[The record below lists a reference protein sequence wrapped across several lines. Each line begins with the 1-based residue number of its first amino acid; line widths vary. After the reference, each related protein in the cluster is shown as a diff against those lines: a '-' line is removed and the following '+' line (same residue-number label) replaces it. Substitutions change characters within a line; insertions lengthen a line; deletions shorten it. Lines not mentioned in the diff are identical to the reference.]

1 MTSKYLPQLE
11 SETEYSFWV
20 KASTSIGVGGNST
33 VVRQMTQESS
43 KCTFPQSLWHP
54 CSVENMVWSNKTVSL
69 TFDWLKNEKHEKKTV
84 LNKLSFPIDQ
94 NTKIFF
100 WWEKFLFSVPA
111 NIFYDNLPVTL
122 ATRSTSAILECE
134 AYGYPEPSVMWY
146 SSGRELTDTTKYRL
160 LTNGSLEIISVREAD
175 AGDYECTASNKLG
188 IKTVIRKLKV
198 KSKLMTLN
206 FVSRLFLFSFPWREE
221 NPLGQKFK

>member
-1 MTSKYLPQLE
+1 M
-11 SETEYSFWV
+11 
-20 KASTSIGVGGNST
+20 
-33 VVRQMTQESS
+33 
-43 KCTFPQSLWHP
+43 
-54 CSVENMVWSNKTVSL
+54 
-69 TFDWLKNEKHEKKTV
+69 
-84 LNKLSFPIDQ
+84 
-94 NTKIFF
+94 
-100 WWEKFLFSVPA
+100 
-111 NIFYDNLPVTL
+111 TL
-122 ATRSTSAILECE
+122 ATRSTSAIMECE
-134 AYGYPEPSVMWY
+134 AYGYPKPSVMWY

-160 LTNGSLEIISVREAD
+160 LTNGSLEIISVGEAD

>member
-1 MTSKYLPQLE
+1 M
-11 SETEYSFWV
+11 
-20 KASTSIGVGGNST
+20 
-33 VVRQMTQESS
+33 
-43 KCTFPQSLWHP
+43 
-54 CSVENMVWSNKTVSL
+54 
-69 TFDWLKNEKHEKKTV
+69 
-84 LNKLSFPIDQ
+84 
-94 NTKIFF
+94 
-100 WWEKFLFSVPA
+100 LFSVPA

-122 ATRSTSAILECE
+122 ATTSTSAILECE
-134 AYGYPEPSVMWY
+134 AYGYPKPSVMWY
-146 SSGRELTDTTKYRL
+146 SSGRELTDTTQYRL

-221 NPLGQKFK
+221 NSLGQKFK